1 MMLYAIMS
9 EDVLDS
15 AILRTSARPAHLA
28 RLEALRDEG
37 RLAMAGP
44 FPFIEGKGVTGS
56 LVVAE
61 FDDYDAALQWADA
74 DPYVDAG
81 VYANVVVKPF
91 RQVMP

>member
-1 MMLYAIMS
+1 MLYAIMS

-15 AILRTSARPAHLA
+15 AALRKTVRPAHIA

-37 RLAMAGP
+37 RLAIAGP
-44 FPFIEGKGVTGS
+44 FPVIEGEGVTGS

-61 FDDYDAALQWADA
+61 FNDYQEALQWANT

-81 VYANVVVKPF
+81 VYAKVVVKPF
-91 RQVMP
+91 RQVLP